1 MTSDKKM
8 YYKNLLVRK
17 DTKGRYVVSGGKKKR
32 LPKGARATSKKTVKK
47 ASPAKRKPKPKGYY
61 SKKYI
66 KSPLR
71 KKVYSTP
78 KDKRKSKKEIGK
90 RLSARAVYNEH
101 GNKAVGK
108 TYNVLQPSGE
118 YVTKYLRLRKNGS
131 PYFTT
136 KFGHTHFGKMC
147 FG

>member
-47 ASPAKRKPKPKGYY
+47 ASPSKRKSKPKGYY

-78 KDKRKSKKEIGK
+78 KDKRRKRQPMGT
-90 RLSARAVYNEH
+90 RLSARAIYNVH
-101 GNKAVGK
+101 GHIVVGK
-108 TYNVLQPSGE
+108 KYDVLQPSGK